1 MSKERQEIRIVA
13 FSTHTGDFFELESAL
28 SPQEQ
33 KLILGLRKYL
43 ASLQPKLDD
52 LWERAEF
59 PGEIVS
65 ALSEAGIIGLTWP
78 ETAPF
83 PNSAEF
89 RGWVS
94 LELARVDA
102 SVATYVGVQAGL
114 AMGAIG
120 MCGSPEQRAHWLPLL
135 GRGEIIGAFGLTEP
149 LSGSDAAL
157 GLRTTAE
164 RRGDEWVLNGAKRW
178 IGNATFSDIC
188 VIWARDLADN
198 MVKGFIVPTDTPG
211 YSATKIERK
220 MSLRMVQNAD
230 ITLTDAVV
238 PESLRLPGARTFADT
253 AAVLRATRAEV
264 AWAAVGAAMG
274 AYEAALAYAKN
285 RIQFGK
291 PIVAHQM
298 VQDLLVK
305 CMGNI
310 TASLTLVRESS
321 RKQDQGDERDEHAA
335 LAKAFA
341 TTKARETVAMA
352 REILG
357 GNGIVLDYGVARFF
371 ADVEA
376 LYSYE
381 GTREINT
388 LLVGRALTGESAFV

>member
-1 MSKERQEIRIVA
+1 VA
-13 FSTHTGDFFELESAL
+13 FDTHPGDFFALESAL

-33 KLILGLRKYL
+33 ELIVRLRAYLETERPGLD
-43 ASLQPKLDD
+43 A
-52 LWERAEF
+52 LWESAEF
-59 PGEIVS
+59 PTSIV
-65 ALSEAGIIGLTWP
+65 AGLSKTGIIGLTWP

-83 PNSAEF
+83 ENSAEF

-135 GRGEIIGAFGLTEP
+135 GRGEKIGAFGLTEP

-157 GLRTTAE
+157 GLQTTAQRQGE
-164 RRGDEWVLNGAKRW
+164 EWVINGAKRW

-188 VIWARDLADN
+188 IIWARDIDDN
-198 MVKGFIVPTDTPG
+198 KVKGFIVPTDTPG
-211 YSATKIERK
+211 YQATKIERK
-220 MSLRMVQNAD
+220 ISLRMVQNAD
-230 ITLTDAVV
+230 ITLTDVVV
-238 PESLRLPGARTFADT
+238 PEDLRLPGARSFADT

-274 AYEAALAYAKN
+274 AYEAALSYAKN

-291 PIVAHQM
+291 PLAAHQM

-310 TASLTLVRESS
+310 TASLTLVREAS
-321 RKQDQGDERDEHAA
+321 RKQDEGDERDEHAA

-388 LLVGRALTGESAFV
+388 LLVGRALTGQSAFV

>member
-1 MSKERQEIRIVA
+1 MVA
-13 FSTHTGDFFELESAL
+13 FLTHPGDFFELESAL
-28 SPQEQ
+28 SAQER
-33 KLILGLRKYL
+33 KLILGLRRFL
-43 ASLQPKLDD
+43 ESVRPQLDD

-59 PGEIVS
+59 PTEII
-65 ALSEAGIIGLTWP
+65 AGLSDAGIIGLTWP

-135 GRGEIIGAFGLTEP
+135 GRGEKIGAFGLTEP

-164 RRGDEWVLNGAKRW
+164 RRGDEWVLNGSKRW

-198 MVKGFIVPTDTPG
+198 MVKGFIVPTETRG
-211 YSATKIERK
+211 YSATKIDRK
-220 MSLRMVQNAD
+220 ISLRMVQNAD
-230 ITLTDAVV
+230 ITLTDVV
-238 PESLRLPGARTFADT
+238 VAESLRLPGARTFADT

-274 AYEAALAYAKN
+274 AYEAALSYAKD

-291 PIVAHQM
+291 PLVAHQM

-310 TASLTLVRESS
+310 TASLTLVREAS
-321 RKQDQGDERDEHAA
+321 RKQDQKDERDEHAA

>member
-1 MSKERQEIRIVA
+1 MA

-291 PIVAHQM
+291 PLVAHQM

>member
-1 MSKERQEIRIVA
+1 VA

-291 PIVAHQM
+291 PLVAHQM